1 MSVRIVVVAVVVVVV
16 DPLGIAEIVVIDSRT
31 VTVETTETATTMEVV
46 HRIRTHPPGSRIY
59 TTGFP
64 PR

>member
-1 MSVRIVVVAVVVVVV
+1 MPTSMSVMIAV
-16 DPLGIAEIVVIDSRT
+16 DPLGIAEIVVIGSRT
-31 VTVETTETATTMEVV
+31 VIVETTETAITMEVV
-46 HRIRTHPPGSRIY
+46 HRARMRPLGSRIY

>member
-1 MSVRIVVVAVVVVVV
+1 MPTSMSATSVV
-16 DPLGIAEIVVIDSRT
+16 DPLGIAEIVVIGSRT
-31 VTVETTETATTMEVV
+31 VTVETTEMAITMEVV
-46 HRIRTHPPGSRIY
+46 HRTRMRPLGSKIY